1 MHAPTLSPEK
11 SQDKERSD
19 DIINKLG
26 NKDKNHVDQ
35 PTDIV
40 NIEELDS
47 DDIPIGQRLA
57 PGISKRLNSW
67 KGQVV
72 GSSSTPSK
80 YVRKKANVGPTI
92 RWSNVVTPTPKRK
105 FLLNLVNLIRMS
117 NTMFRTSSPLPESKL
132 LGRRFHPTFM
142 KFHLTTSLFTMLK
155 MLKNGNM
162 FIK

>member
-11 SQDKERSD
+11 SQDKEMSD

-47 DDIPIGQRLA
+47 DDIPIGKRLA

-92 RWSNVVTPTPKRK
+92 RWSNVVTPTPKKKYLKRK
-105 FLLNLVNLIRMS
+105 EVPSESSEYDQDALSEEEGGEKADGSDEEEDNKDIIV
-117 NTMFRTSSPLPESKL
+117 TSDEEETRSDEDQC
-132 LGRRFHPTFM
+132 
-142 KFHLTTSLFTMLK
+142 
-155 MLKNGNM
+155 
-162 FIK
+162 